1 MAENDIRALRA
12 AGHDEAAD
20 LLEDQAAKRQR
31 AEAQEEAARQG
42 PGSTTPAGLRM
53 MPDSA
58 YGVSPGDAEAAAGM
72 LKRIENLKAGQ
83 QSVPLFD
90 KPGGRR

>member
-1 MAENDIRALRA
+1 MNEIETLRA

-20 LLEDQAAKRQR
+20 LLEDQAAKQQR
-31 AEAQEEAARQG
+31 EEAQEEAARQG
-42 PGSTTPAGLRM
+42 PGSTTPLGIELI
-53 MPDSA
+53 PDVTF
-58 YGVSPGDAEAAAGM
+58 GVSHEDAEAARGM